1 MRSKYFLRGMGVG
14 ILVTVIIFAVSLVF
28 YEPTLSDE
36 EIIEKAKALGME
48 TSEETTTKED
58 SQTKDEEASNETDGE
73 EQSTDTST
81 EEESDH
87 SSTDASTEENSDHSS
102 ADASTDED
110 ESGESESQDNNSS
123 SNETASESSSSSE
136 RVTFVVTPGE
146 GSSKIC
152 ENLYHAG
159 LIDDPNTFNQF
170 LEDNGYDKTISTG
183 SYEIPKGSTYEE
195 IANAISH

>member
-58 SQTKDEEASNETDGE
+58 SQTKDEES
-73 EQSTDTST
+73 S
-81 EEESDH
+81 
-87 SSTDASTEENSDHSS
+87 SST
-102 ADASTDED
+102 DASTDED
-110 ESGESESQDNNSS
+110 ESNESVSQDDNSS

>member
-81 EEESDH
+81 EEESDD
-87 SSTDASTEENSDHSS
+87 SST
-102 ADASTDED
+102 DASTDED
-110 ESGESESQDNNSS
+110 ESSESKSQDDDSS

-159 LIDDPNTFNQF
+159 LIDDPNSFNQF

>member
-48 TSEETTTKED
+48 TSEETTAKED
-58 SQTKDEEASNETDGE
+58 SQTKDEETSKETDGE

-81 EEESDH
+81 EEESKD
-87 SSTDASTEENSDHSS
+87 SSTDV
-102 ADASTDED
+102 STDED
-110 ESGESESQDNNSS
+110 ESSESESQDDNRS

-146 GSSKIC
+146 GSLKIC

-170 LEDNGYDKTISTG
+170 LEDKGYDKTISTG

>member
-48 TSEETTTKED
+48 TSEETITKED
-58 SQTKDEEASNETDGE
+58 SQTKDEETSNETDGE
-73 EQSTDTST
+73 KQSTDTS
-81 EEESDH
+81 
-87 SSTDASTEENSDHSS
+87 A
-102 ADASTDED
+102 DED
-110 ESGESESQDNNSS
+110 ESNESESQDDNSN